1 MELDRLWEPLPANAK
16 QFLNSTVEDY
26 YYLFDKLI
34 SFWSVD
40 HPTPLYNQSK
50 TMCVL
55 CGNSWILA
63 LHYLKLG
70 DYLLARNLLLSGSI
84 LQEAY
89 YTPMSRIIA
98 TINDVGYTTT
108 TQAYRSVP
116 RFLTA
121 IEAVATL
128 ETMHSILIHAKCQTT
143 RVSTLVTR
151 RD

>member
-1 MELDRLWEPLPANAK
+1 
-16 QFLNSTVEDY
+16 
-26 YYLFDKLI
+26 
-34 SFWSVD
+34 
-40 HPTPLYNQSK
+40 
-50 TMCVL
+50 MCVL

-128 ETMHSILIHAKCQTT
+128 ETMHSFLIHVKPQEYQHWSPAGKRQ
-143 RVSTLVTR
+143 
-151 RD
+151 